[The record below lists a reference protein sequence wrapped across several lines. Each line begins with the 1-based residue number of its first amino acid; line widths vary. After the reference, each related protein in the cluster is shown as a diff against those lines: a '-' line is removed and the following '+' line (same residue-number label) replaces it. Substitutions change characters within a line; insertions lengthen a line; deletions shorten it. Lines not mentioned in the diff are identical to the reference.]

1 MFLYPVKGL
10 FGPMDLLG
18 RGYRLEEVILEIG
31 IRGIRGLLSLKDKT
45 RVLETLNLCNMGFFF
60 GFTADILFE

>member
-18 RGYRLEEVILEIG
+18 RGYRLEDMILEIG
-31 IRGIRGLLSLKDKT
+31 VRGIRGLLPLKDET
-45 RVLETLNLCNMGFFF
+45 RVLETLELRNMGFFF